1 MSYLDPQTERI
12 LRELAALC
20 LATDG
25 DGAETARCQ
34 FVGRMLASLVPTSSE
49 QPWRSDLKAAEQ
61 RGDA

>member
-1 MSYLDPQTERI
+1 MSYIDPQSERI

-20 LATDG
+20 LATEG

-34 FVGRMLASLVPTSSE
+34 FVGRMLASLVPTRDD
-49 QPWRSDLKAAEQ
+49 QPWRTDL